1 MVPPEV
7 SAQNR
12 ELHRSER
19 ARVLNERKGFA
30 ISWNGIN
37 RLGAVLRDR
46 RTQLGLTLSQVAER
60 VDCAK
65 SYLSEI
71 ETGVRA
77 RPPGTELLAK
87 LEAALGLD
95 AGQLV
100 EIANWEATPESVR
113 RQVASSRQAAIRL
126 RELLASTQ
134 TKQDALDRAFGS
146 GELRRLVESLDPTL
160 PRGLEVVS
168 LPREVPVI
176 NRVTA
181 GYPSEFTDLGYPAR
195 VADEYVRVPDLD
207 DADAFGARVVGD
219 SMEPEY
225 REGDVVVF
233 SPKATVISG
242 SDCFVRLEPD
252 QETTFKRV
260 YFEKDASG
268 HELIRLQPL
277 NNAYPPVVVPRDRVA
292 GLYSGVSV
300 VRSLMARR

>member
-195 VADEYVRVPDLD
+195 VADEYVRVPDLE

>member
-1 MVPPEV
+1 M
-7 SAQNR
+7 
-12 ELHRSER
+12 
-19 ARVLNERKGFA
+19 
-30 ISWNGIN
+30 
-37 RLGAVLRDR
+37 LRDR

>member
-268 HELIRLQPL
+268 QELIRLQPL